1 MGIQTGLW
9 RLGWNPCFSTCFE
22 DMKNSKQCFPL
33 FPAFTALN
41 SASLYQWCPFKTHSQ
56 KRIWKI
62 FRQCRPLATLPL
74 LESSVLRFCWA
85 NCLGAP
91 VEWVLSMGNLLPT
104 PGFHSCLD
112 AVDAPVSRPVFS
124 CELQTLTSN
133 RLPGITIYASC
144 PNPLPNSVPSV
155 RPTLWW
161 GHFVVLAVGRRGTY
175 LGIYGSACPD
185 RNESIRAPLNH

>member
-144 PNPLPNSVPSV
+144 ANLKSTLSKPAPQQCSLCEAHSVMRPLCSSCCWQEGNLF
-155 RPTLWW
+155 RYLWLCLSW
-161 GHFVVLAVGRRGTY
+161 
-175 LGIYGSACPD
+175 P
-185 RNESIRAPLNH
+185 